1 MAIAAHANTVKLAGS
16 SVVMTG
22 EACGL
27 VAAKTYRVTSSAKR
41 VLDPATAITVKDGG
55 VAVAASNYSVS
66 HLFGTVTFGASYAVT
81 GPVTIDG
88 AYLPMLTLA
97 EVREF
102 SLSSQGALADSTT
115 LDSAG
120 YMAKALT
127 LKDFTA
133 SLTTLQ
139 SALYDND
146 PGAGSRVVADL
157 HAAGT
162 PVLIEAG
169 AGGYLFRGWAV
180 IESFEQK
187 GSGEGLVELSL
198 SLQGTAIATPAG
210 GSVSF
215 GWGN

>member
-1 MAIAAHANTVKLAGS
+1 MAIAAYANTVKVAGA
-16 SVVMTG
+16 SVAMTG
-22 EACGL
+22 EACSL
-27 VAAKTYRVTSSAKR
+27 VATKTYRVTNSAKR

-55 VAVAASNYSVS
+55 VTVAATNYTVN
-66 HLFGTVTFGASYAVT
+66 HLFGIVTFGASYTVTGAVT
-81 GPVTIDG
+81 LDA
-88 AYLPMLTLA
+88 AYLPTLTFA

-102 SLSSQGALADSTT
+102 SLSVQGSLADSTT

-120 YMAKALT
+120 YVAKALT

-133 SLTTLQ
+133 SVTSLQ

-146 PGAGSRVVADL
+146 PGAGSRIVADL
-157 HAAGT
+157 AAAGT

-180 IESFEQK
+180 IESYEEK
-187 GSGEGLVELSL
+187 GSLEGLLELSI
-198 SLQGTAIATPAG
+198 SLTGTAVATAAG

-215 GWGN
+215 GWGV

>member
-1 MAIAAHANTVKLAGS
+1 MALAAYASTVKLAGS

-22 EACGL
+22 EACSL
-27 VAAKTYRVTSSAKR
+27 VLAKTYRVTAASKR
-41 VLDPATAITVKDGG
+41 VLDPSTATVVKDGG
-55 VAVAASNYSVS
+55 VTVSASNYSVS
-66 HLFGTVTFGASYAVT
+66 HLFGTVTFVAGYTVGGSI
-81 GPVTIDG
+81 TIDG
-88 AYLPMLTLA
+88 AYLPMLTFA

-102 SLSSQGALADSTT
+102 SLSAQGSLADSTT

-120 YMAKALT
+120 YRAKALT
-127 LKDFTA
+127 LRDFTA

-146 PGAGSRVVADL
+146 PGAGARVVADL

-169 AGGYLFRGWAV
+169 VGGYYFRGWAV
-180 IESFEQK
+180 IESFEEK
-187 GSGEGLVELSL
+187 GSLEALVELSL
-198 SLQGTAIATPAG
+198 SLTGTAITTPAG

-215 GWGN
+215 GWGV

>member
-1 MAIAAHANTVKLAGS
+1 MPVAAYANTVKVAGS

-22 EACGL
+22 EACSL
-27 VAAKTYRVTSSAKR
+27 IATKTYRVTASSKR
-41 VLDPATAITVKDGG
+41 VLDPATAVVVKDGG
-55 VAVAASNYSVS
+55 VTVAASNYTLN
-66 HLFGTVTFGASYAVT
+66 HLFGVVVFGASYTVS
-81 GPVTIDG
+81 GSITIDG
-88 AYLPMLTLA
+88 AYLPMLTFA

-102 SLSSQGALADSTT
+102 SLSAQGSLADSTT

-120 YMAKALT
+120 YAAKALT

-133 SLTTLQ
+133 SVTSLQ

-146 PGAGSRVVADL
+146 GGAGSAVVADL

-169 AGGYLFRGWAV
+169 AGGYLFRGWAI
-180 IESFEQK
+180 IESFEEK

-215 GWGN
+215 GWGL